1 MTWAATTDSPGHSID
16 RGCNQDKGVAHPNMH
31 IRREVARYLSTSTP
45 LLYAIRH
52 QCGAI
57 RYRHKKMDSD
67 RPVKATSLG
76 FGIGLIYSLPL
87 QHTLTLISPL
97 TFPPDKVPKMNLN
110 DGTST
115 PVIGFGTGP
124 SHLL

>member
-1 MTWAATTDSPGHSID
+1 
-16 RGCNQDKGVAHPNMH
+16 
-31 IRREVARYLSTSTP
+31 
-45 LLYAIRH
+45 
-52 QCGAI
+52 
-57 RYRHKKMDSD
+57 MDSD